1 MSLLPIF
8 CNLSQKSC
16 LVVGGGNVAYH
27 KIELL
32 LAANANV
39 IALAPNFC
47 HQMHE
52 LATVNSQLNLI
63 TEYYQQK
70 WLTGCWLVF
79 AATNDPQINKLIAK
93 HADEQQIFCN
103 IADAPEIASFFNPT
117 VIDKSPVLVAVST
130 SGYSPVYNQ
139 ILKEKISKAI
149 PPDAQDKLLLA
160 SRFREQVKQ
169 RFASREEKR
178 QFWQHFF
185 SDPRLNELL
194 AKNNPQEI
202 EDYITGLINI

>member
-8 CNLSQKSC
+8 CNLSQKYC

-27 KIELL
+27 KTELL

-47 HQMHE
+47 TQMHE
-52 LATVNSQLNLI
+52 LAMANSQLRLI

-70 WLTGCWLVF
+70 WLTDCWLVF
-79 AATNDPQINKLIAK
+79 AATNDPQINKLIAQ
-93 HADEQQIFCN
+93 HADEQQTFCN

-117 VIDKSPVLVAVST
+117 VIDKSPILIALST
-130 SGYSPVYNQ
+130 SGHSPVYNQ

-149 PPDAQDKLLLA
+149 PTDAQVKVLLA
-160 SRFREQVKQ
+160 SQFREQVKQ

-178 QFWQHFF
+178 QFWQLFF
-185 SDPRLNELL
+185 SDPKLNALL
-194 AKNNPQEI
+194 AKNNQNEI
-202 EDYITGLINI
+202 ENYITTLINA